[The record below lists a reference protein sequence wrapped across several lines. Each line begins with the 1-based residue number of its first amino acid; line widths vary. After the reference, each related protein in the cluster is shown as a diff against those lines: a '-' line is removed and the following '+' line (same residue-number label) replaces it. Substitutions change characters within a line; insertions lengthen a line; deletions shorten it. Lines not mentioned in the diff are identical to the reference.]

1 MAVVVYKV
9 IWRNSHT
16 GFPDAAQLQ
25 VKGLS
30 GIDSGVPWWQGQIQG
45 VSVKQDFLCYNQSS
59 AAMTHIFYHAFYLRQ
74 V

>member
-9 IWRNSHT
+9 IWRNSYT

-45 VSVKQDFLCYNQSS
+45 VSVKQDFFML
-59 AAMTHIFYHAFYLRQ
+59 
-74 V
+74 